1 MNAEDFIKE
10 LRPDAEKTFGDKA
23 LSVLDYIKEAFMGRR
38 LSMTF
43 GRERVA
49 EYKKNIMTYTEE
61 VMKLTPDT
69 NPKDIKNEELKN
81 AFTTV
86 LRIAKTS
93 KIDVGANFDK
103 IQKVLI
109 QSYIVG
115 EGFKNE
121 GSNWSGSIGLLMLAG
136 VHRDEISS
144 DVAKTKHS
152 LYNDAENEVLSPAP
166 AKKPV
171 ATQTVQDVVNL
182 RERETK
188 LNNKPFAD
196 LLYSMGHDKRF
207 NEFIGLLARQDFVG
221 ATTWLNGKG
230 KKGYQK
236 LATRLLKEKNTVD
249 MSTWTSYMYGS
260 SESRAKQAYSQEY
273 ADKKVRTKATIAS
286 EARLAKQLG
295 ISASAKEAELKV
307 GTREKYT
314 PMQAS
319 GLFPGQGMTIAS
331 FTTPKGGLHR
341 IDTYDGSVTMSNK
354 TTLITS
360 QSEKASIIRAI
371 LSNTS
376 EKRGVQKNLEDLNSQ
391 LKLDIK
397 MNQYVA
403 YLASGK
409 IEDLGVPGL
418 VLQPGKEPKIFEG
431 RAMIAG
437 NVCLNR
443 LYGIVYPAFML
454 GGVTQ
459 EVAPVVPADYSTPLN
474 EVSVNTLQS
483 VA

>member
-1 MNAEDFIKE
+1 MNAENFMKE
-10 LRPDAEKTFGDKA
+10 LRPDMEKTLGDKA

-38 LSMTF
+38 LSITF
-43 GRERVA
+43 GQERVA
-49 EYKKNIMTYTEE
+49 DYKKSITTYAGE

-69 NPKDIKNEELKN
+69 NPKDIQNDELKN

-86 LRIAKTS
+86 LRVAKAS
-93 KIDVGANFDK
+93 KIDIGANFDK
-103 IQKVLI
+103 IQKALI

-144 DVAKTKHS
+144 DVTKTKPS
-152 LYNDAENEVLSPAP
+152 LFNDAENEVLTSAP

-171 ATQTVQDVVNL
+171 VTQAVQDVVNL

-196 LLYSMGHDKRF
+196 LLYSIGHDKRF
-207 NEFIGLLARQDFVG
+207 NEFVGLLARQDFAG
-221 ATTWLNGKG
+221 ATAWLNGKG

-236 LATRLLKEKNTVD
+236 LATRLLKEKDTVD

-295 ISASAKEAELKV
+295 ILVPVQEAGLKV
-307 GTREKYT
+307 GAREKYI
-314 PMQAS
+314 PIQAS
-319 GLFPGQGMTIAS
+319 GLFPGQSMTIAS

-341 IDTYDGSVTMSNK
+341 IDTYDGSVTMSSK
-354 TTLITS
+354 TNLITE
-360 QSEKASIIRAI
+360 QTEKASIIRAI

-376 EKRGVQKNLEDLNSQ
+376 EKSGVQKNLKDLNSQ

-397 MNQYVA
+397 MNQYIT

-409 IEDLGVPGL
+409 IKDLGVPGL
-418 VLQPGKEPKIFEG
+418 ILQPGKEPKVFEG

-443 LYGIVYPAFML
+443 LYGIVYPAFTL